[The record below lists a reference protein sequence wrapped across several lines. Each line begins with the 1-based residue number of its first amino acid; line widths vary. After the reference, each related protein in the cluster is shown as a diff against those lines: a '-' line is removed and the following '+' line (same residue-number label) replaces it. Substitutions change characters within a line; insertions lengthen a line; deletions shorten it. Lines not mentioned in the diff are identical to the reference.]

1 MRGARSLRSGRVVDG
16 AAPELEAAIVLSWMK
31 PEIREPRPR
40 RLSLTASH
48 SISHGG
54 TAAMRTLLRL
64 LALVASVD
72 AHGVL
77 TDPPAREGAGQG
89 FDPADQGVKLQ
100 PFGDARRIAN
110 EGCGGTPNGGLANT
124 VKQPTAAYTPGGT
137 LLVKWKVTIPH
148 DIDRLDTGVRL
159 ALHYSATD
167 SFELNVRRAAGG
179 RRPRFPLPARPRR
192 PHHTTPHPHAR
203 AGAQGLRRGRRQLL
217 PG

>member
-1 MRGARSLRSGRVVDG
+1 MRAV
-16 AAPELEAAIVLSWMK
+16 
-31 PEIREPRPR
+31 
-40 RLSLTASH
+40 
-48 SISHGG
+48 
-54 TAAMRTLLRL
+54 LRL

-77 TDPPAREGAGQG
+77 SDPPAREGAGQG

-203 AGAQGLRRGRRQLL
+203 TGAQGLRRGRRQLL

>member
-1 MRGARSLRSGRVVDG
+1 MVDG
-16 AAPELEAAIVLSWMK
+16 AAPLLDAAIAVFHAAIDLAASRK
-31 PEIREPRPR
+31 R

>member
-1 MRGARSLRSGRVVDG
+1 MVDG
-16 AAPELEAAIVLSWMK
+16 AAPELEAAIGVLHGDRSR
-31 PEIREPRPR
+31 REPRAVFRSRPLTQFLTAAPR
-40 RLSLTASH
+40 RCA
-48 SISHGG
+48 
-54 TAAMRTLLRL
+54 LLRL
-64 LALVASVD
+64 LALAAGVD

-148 DIDRLDTGVRL
+148 DIDRLDTG
-159 ALHYSATD
+159 
-167 SFELNVRRAAGG
+167 GG
-179 RRPRFPLPARPRR
+179 SPSTTARP
-192 PHHTTPHPHAR
+192 TPSS
-203 AGAQGLRRGRRQLL
+203 
-217 PG
+217 